1 MQNLF
6 KGGRLNLIKSTLSS
20 LPIYHVSLFVLSK
33 QVSMGIEKFQRGFSC
48 LIKRKKKKE
57 KKKKK
62 REAFVGCGLVREK
75 TALGEIGDHLQTKT

>member
-33 QVSMGIEKFQRGFSC
+33 QVSMGIEKIQRGFSC

-57 KKKKK
+57 KKK
-62 REAFVGCGLVREK
+62 EAFVGCGLVREK

>member
-48 LIKRKKKKE
+48 LIKRKKKK
-57 KKKKK
+57 K
-62 REAFVGCGLVREK
+62 EAFVGCGLVREK

>member
-1 MQNLF
+1 M
-6 KGGRLNLIKSTLSS
+6 S
-20 LPIYHVSLFVLSK
+20 H
-33 QVSMGIEKFQRGFSC
+33 
-48 LIKRKKKKE
+48 KKKKE